1 MAVLQECNLCHRTQS
16 LKNKK
21 CCKCE
26 NNLDTAKRSNQIK
39 YYVDYFLN
47 SGKRKRDFIGFSI
60 KEAKDVDHKIKI
72 QKRENRFFDPIPD
85 SNISFKELSEWHLNQ
100 QDKEKD
106 YYYVLSLNLKKFN
119 TVFGHCFVNDIKPID
134 LENYQAKLKKDNL
147 SDSYVDQII
156 GAAKTV
162 INKAFDNDKINWNVQ
177 K

>member
-1 MAVLQECNLCHRTQS
+1 MAVLQECPICHRTQS

-39 YYVDYFLN
+39 YYVDYFLS

-60 KEAKDVDHKIKI
+60 KEAKDADHKIKI
-72 QKRENRFFDPIPD
+72 QKRENRYFDPIPD
-85 SNISFKELSEWHLNQ
+85 SNITFKELSKWYLNQ

-106 YYYVLSLNLKKFN
+106 YHYILSLNLKKFN
-119 TVFGHCFVNDIKPID
+119 SEFGKDVVNDIKPID
-134 LENYQAKLKKDNL
+134 LENFQAKLKKDNL

-156 GAAKTV
+156 GAAKAV
-162 INKAFDNDKINWNVQ
+162 INKAFDNDKIS
-177 K
+177 